1 MGTGRKELKI
11 QAWFYGL
18 GVWEGKRP
26 GGRVRSLAW
35 VLPSSPRTVG
45 DLGRPDA
52 PSGTLPEPSAHAHTQ
67 THSPFPPLSP
77 LSHPS
82 PQSARS
88 RSLFLSPNIHTDTLW
103 FTLGSSRPPR
113 SPRTHLLRR
122 ALGTP
127 LGRAPLALQART
139 VAARGGSVLR
149 GERPRFA
156 PPPSH
161 RGAPG
166 ARTVRSAGVDA

>member
-1 MGTGRKELKI
+1 M
-11 QAWFYGL
+11 
-18 GVWEGKRP
+18 
-26 GGRVRSLAW
+26 AW

-67 THSPFPPLSP
+67 THSPYPPWSP

-82 PQSARS
+82 PPSARS

-139 VAARGGSVLR
+139 VAARGGACSGVSA
-149 GERPRFA
+149 PA
-156 PPPSH
+156 PPLLPPT
-161 RGAPG
+161 GALPVPVPAAQPEWTLEAMVGALAHHG
-166 ARTVRSAGVDA
+166 AR